1 MVLELSPRPPVPLKE
16 IDAAVQLTRGGEPV
30 AGADVV
36 VELSMPGM
44 FMGDNRIPLRAAGDG
59 RYAGKGALLRCS
71 SGRRDWV
78 AEVVIRLPGGGETR
92 ARFPF
97 QAAE

>member
-1 MVLELSPRPPVPLKE
+1 
-16 IDAAVQLTRGGEPV
+16 
-30 AGADVV
+30 
-36 VELSMPGM
+36 M
-44 FMGDNRIPLRAAGDG
+44 FMGENRIALRADGQG
-59 RYAGKGALLRCS
+59 RYAGKGALLRCA

-78 AEVVIRLPGGGETR
+78 AEVVVRLPGGREAR